1 MRLKQ
6 SEIIEIIEAINKFAK
21 GKGYELFLYGSRV
34 DDTKRGGDI
43 DLLLV
48 AEDDTY
54 FRKHLYL
61 VLSEIKKRIGEQ
73 KIDVAIANTDAVD
86 TDEFIKHISAGAV
99 KLK

>member
-6 SEIIEIIEAINKFAK
+6 AEVLVIIEAVNKFAK
-21 GKGYELFLYGSRV
+21 GKKFELFLYGSRV
-34 DDTKRGGDI
+34 DDTKLGGDI

-61 VLSEIKKRIGEQ
+61 ILSEIKKRIGEQ
-73 KIDVAIANTDAVD
+73 KIDVAIVNENAADK
-86 TDEFIKHISAGAV
+86 DEFIKHIYPKAIR
-99 KLK
+99 LL